1 MVNFV
6 VDYFKLSP
14 IEFTID
20 HSQINSH
27 NFQRMLNTDI
37 LPNWEKLVKKQLK
50 SEDIYTI
57 LKKDNLEGI
66 DVKPFYSSVPKPLA
80 NLPKVEEN
88 THLVATYHESL
99 EDDVFAFM
107 IHQNIEGLEEKTLF
121 VDNKELAGHISPEEN
136 DQYFSLIDVFDEK
149 GTIDDQLAKELLAK
163 DFKRNIC
170 IDISLHQNAG
180 AAIFQQLGIALAK
193 AKELVEI
200 YGAEIINKLIFKVA
214 VGGNYFFEM
223 AKIRAFK
230 IIFNQFSKEYGLD
243 EIPYIFAETS
253 LRNKA
258 VSDSENNLIRS
269 TLELAAA
276 MIGGA
281 DAVFSTNYRVEKNTE
296 NSEEIS
302 FKQQIVLA
310 YESII
315 NVFDDA
321 SNGSYYVEDITQQIA
336 EKSWALFIEMEEAG
350 GYLELFKQGIIQQ
363 KIYDHAVEEQQWVE
377 EGKIKLI
384 GVNLYPKLDKKRTIE
399 ELYSEKEIKG
409 VRWAEM
415 FE

>member
-1 MVNFV
+1 MN
-6 VDYFKLSP
+6 KSGL
-14 IEFTID
+14 TTD
-20 HSQINSH
+20 HSKIQTKTMS
-27 NFQRMLNTDI
+27 NTA
-37 LPNWEKLVKKQLK
+37 WENLVKKQLK
-50 SEDIYTI
+50 TDDIYPI
-57 LKKDNLEGI
+57 LTKENLEGI
-66 DVKPFYSSVPKPLA
+66 VVKPFYDSVQKPLV
-80 NLPKVEEN
+80 NLPKIEES
-88 THLVATYHESL
+88 THLVAKYHESL
-99 EDDVFAFM
+99 EEDVFAF
-107 IHQNIEGLEEKTLF
+107 ILDQNVENLEQKTIF
-121 VDNKELAGHISPEEN
+121 INNEELAGHISPKEE

-149 GTIDDQLAKELLAK
+149 QAVINDQLVKELLAK
-163 DFKRNIC
+163 QFRRHIC
-170 IDISLHQNAG
+170 VDISLHQNAG
-180 AAIFQQLGIALAK
+180 ASIVQQLGIALAK
-193 AKELVEI
+193 TKELVEI
-200 YGAEIINKLIFKVA
+200 YGSEILNKLIFRIA

-223 AKIRAFK
+223 AKLRAFK
-230 IIFNQFSKEYGLD
+230 IVFNQLSKEYDLD

-258 VSDSENNLIRS
+258 VSDNENNLIRS

-281 DAVFSTNYRVEKNTE
+281 DAVFSNNYLVEKSTE

-315 NVFDDA
+315 NVFEDA

-336 EKSWALFIEMEEAG
+336 EKSWAFFVEIEENG
-350 GYLELFKQGIIQQ
+350 GYLELLKQGTIQK
-363 KIYDHAVEEQQWVE
+363 KIYDHAVAEQKWVE

-384 GVNLYPKLDKKRTIE
+384 GVNLYPKLDLKKSIE
-399 ELYSEKEIKG
+399 ELYNEKEIKS

>member
-1 MVNFV
+1 M
-6 VDYFKLSP
+6 S
-14 IEFTID
+14 
-20 HSQINSH
+20 NSE
-27 NFQRMLNTDI
+27 TSS
-37 LPNWEKLVKKQLK
+37 NWENLVKKQLK
-50 SEDIYTI
+50 TEDIYTI
-57 LKKDNLEGI
+57 LNKENLEGI
-66 DVKPFYSSVPKPLA
+66 DVKPFYNSVEKPML
-80 NLPKVEEN
+80 NLPKVEES

-99 EDDVFAFM
+99 EDDVFAFLL
-107 IHQNIEGLEEKTLF
+107 NENVENLVGKTVF
-121 VDNKELAGHISPEEN
+121 VNNKDLAEHISPQDE

-149 GTIDDQLAKELLAK
+149 NAVINDQLVKELLAK

-170 IDISLHQNAG
+170 VDISLHQNSG
-180 AAIFQQLGIALAK
+180 AAIYQQLGFALAK
-193 AKELVEI
+193 TKELIEI
-200 YGAEIINKLIFKVA
+200 YGAEIINKLIFRIA

-230 IIFNQFSKEYGLD
+230 LVFNQLSKEYNLD

-258 VSDSENNLIRS
+258 ISDNENNLIRS
-269 TLELAAA
+269 TLELASA
-276 MIGGA
+276 MIAGA
-281 DAVFSTNYRVEKNTE
+281 DAVYSTNYLVEKSTD

-315 NVFDDA
+315 NVFEDA
-321 SNGSYYVEDITQQIA
+321 SNGSYYIEDITNQIA
-336 EKSWALFIEMEEAG
+336 DKSWKLFVEIEENG
-350 GYLELFKQGIIQQ
+350 GYLELLKQGIIQK
-363 KIYDHAVEEQQWVE
+363 KIYDQAVEEQKWVE

-384 GVNLYPKLDKKRTIE
+384 GVNLYPKLEVKKSIE
-399 ELYSEKEIKG
+399 ELYNQSEIKA